1 MTTKSRE
8 EKQALLLQLDSGSAQ
23 KNQTDCSIT
32 IVSCDADSVSLVQRK
47 TWLSCPLR
55 FAKIGAVA
63 FLLLCAAL
71 HALHVFGVKHP
82 FALYRHNEKKS
93 PLMEWM
99 TTNVI
104 DEDDPTPSQLCP
116 MVPGDPIVY
125 IPKDGNLSLSY
136 AEVYRLNIAV
146 NGPLVLSQVRVRG
159 SELPGVFLSRFNVRI
174 YFVSDSQE
182 VIDLIDLS
190 HVKTENGGYDVVID
204 TPISR
209 PVGSRCLVAVV
220 KVDLAPE
227 AKDVEDEDGR
237 LNIMSVDAA
246 SVEGIAAISKVR
258 SGRDK
263 KKRMSGKLSEITV
276 RVEKGVVGFKSIEA
290 GVIKAI
296 VENGFVPFSDITA
309 DEALLSVENG
319 EISAR
324 YLHIGSI
331 RAEVNNGDVMFV
343 PKLARVLNGKVTIR
357 SAKLHPEA
365 SSAVI
370 VGSARSGA
378 VFVEVIDEDSENLAA
393 QFDVW
398 THLGPA
404 NLVDLTKKDDLE
416 FTPRSTPTR
425 PFEGHKIGVKG
436 GHGDGL
442 KFREVRLGVNIGK
455 GDLVFVPE

>member
-1 MTTKSRE
+1 
-8 EKQALLLQLDSGSAQ
+8 
-23 KNQTDCSIT
+23 
-32 IVSCDADSVSLVQRK
+32 
-47 TWLSCPLR
+47 
-55 FAKIGAVA
+55 
-63 FLLLCAAL
+63 
-71 HALHVFGVKHP
+71 
-82 FALYRHNEKKS
+82 
-93 PLMEWM
+93 MESM
-99 TTNVI
+99 ATNVI

-125 IPKDGNLSLSY
+125 IPKDGNMSLSY

-159 SELPGVFLSRFNVRI
+159 SQLPSVALSRFNVRT

-190 HVKTENGGYDVVID
+190 HGKTKNGGYDVVID

-209 PVGSRCLVAVV
+209 PVGSQCLVAVV
-220 KVDLAPE
+220 IVDLPSE

-237 LNIMSVDAA
+237 LNIVSVDAA
-246 SVEGIAAISKVR
+246 SVERIAAISKVR

-276 RVEKGVVGFKSIEA
+276 RVERGVVGFKSIEA
-290 GVIKAI
+290 GVVKAI
-296 VENGFVPFSDITA
+296 VENGFVPFSDIIA

-319 EISAR
+319 AISAR

-331 RAEVNNGDVMFV
+331 RAEVNHGEVMLGNLRGV
-343 PKLARVLNGKVTIR
+343 TSLISSVLNGKVTIR

-370 VGSARSGA
+370 VGSARTGA
-378 VFVEVIDEDSENLAA
+378 VFVEVVDDDSENLAA
-393 QFDVW
+393 HFDVW

-404 NLVDLTKKDDLE
+404 NIVDLTKKDDLE
-416 FTPRSTPTR
+416 FTPPSTPTR